1 MESSS
6 LIIFVITKSNQYA
19 FMFSSPKFDMKMSVN
34 WFDWKDNVEKKIIEL
49 IHKEKSGT
57 YR

>member
-34 WFDWKDNVEKKIIEL
+34 WFDWKDNVEKKSL
-49 IHKEKSGT
+49 N
-57 YR
+57 